1 MFVWT
6 YRHTWK
12 VLRICEVLGISRSGY
27 YLWVKERER
36 RQQGQTTFLLV
47 KIKESYEKSRHTYG
61 SRRIAADLRAEG
73 INIGPNKVARIMR
86 DNGIK
91 AKTKRKY
98 KVTTNSRHSLPIAP
112 NLLKNR
118 PKADKPNKIWVA
130 DITYIWTREG
140 WIYLSSILDTFARRI
155 VAWELSPRL
164 TKDFVVSTIKKAYTQ
179 RKPAPGLIFH
189 SDRGSQYA
197 SYEVR
202 SLLIQEGI
210 SQSMSST
217 GNCYDNATAESF
229 FHTLKTELVYFE
241 QYQSRKEAELS
252 IFDYIE
258 TFYNRKRRHSSLDYM
273 SPEQFEINSK
283 VS

>member
-1 MFVWT
+1 M
-6 YRHTWK
+6 R
-12 VLRICEVLGISRSGY
+12 RICDVLGICRSGY

-36 RQQGQTTFLLV
+36 RQEGQSTFLLV
-47 KIKESYEKSRHTYG
+47 KIKESYEKSRRTYG
-61 SRRIAADLRAEG
+61 SRRIGADLRAEG
-73 INIGPNKVARIMR
+73 ISIGNNKVAKIMHEH
-86 DNGIK
+86 GIK

-98 KVTTNSRHSLPIAP
+98 KVTTNSRHKLPIAP
-112 NLLKNR
+112 NLLKSI
-118 PKADKPNKIWVA
+118 PKADAPNKIWVA

-140 WIYLSSILDTFARRI
+140 WIYLSSILDAFARRI

-164 TKDFVVSTIKKAYTQ
+164 TKDFVVATIIKAVMK
-179 RKPAPGLIFH
+179 RNPAPGLIFH

-197 SYEVR
+197 SNEVI
-202 SLLIQEGI
+202 SLLDKKGI
-210 SQSMSST
+210 RQSMSST